1 MVGRPAL
8 ALAAGAL
15 VTLLAGCAGHG
26 RAPTAAGPV
35 PGPQGYYKVG
45 APYQVDGVWYRPH
58 VDWSYDQ
65 TGTASWYGKEFH
77 GHLTANG
84 EIFDLNGLTAA
95 HPTLPLPSIVEVT
108 DLDDGRQIRLRV
120 NDRGPYVNGRV
131 IDVSRRA
138 AQLLGFEM
146 AGTAHV
152 RVRLLA
158 PETQE
163 AQALARR
170 DIIGNTA
177 VAAAAPR
184 PAATPPASA
193 PLTVADATMPALAP
207 PPVEAQTPPPA
218 IAPTP
223 ARAPTPA
230 PAPWAAAP
238 PPRPAPPMTTALAP
252 ADEVPASRIESPEVP
267 PFGPGARRPVVAEAS
282 PPPRSFAP
290 PRPPA
295 PVRAAAAAAANSG
308 GIYIQAGA
316 FAEPGNARRLKAKLD
331 KLGRVEVSGAEV
343 RGVTLYRVRI
353 GPMPSVDAADRLLN
367 RVVDS
372 GVAGARIVAD

>member
-1 MVGRPAL
+1 MIGRPAL

-15 VTLLAGCAGHG
+15 VILLAGCAGHG

-45 APYQVDGVWYRPH
+45 ARYQVDGVWYTPH

-77 GHLTANG
+77 GRLTANG

-177 VAAAAPR
+177 VAAAVPG
-184 PAATPPASA
+184 PAAAPSASA
-193 PLTVADATMPALAP
+193 PLTVVDATMPAVASQ
-207 PPVEAQTPPPA
+207 PVEAQTLTPPPA
-218 IAPTP
+218 MAPPP
-223 ARAPTPA
+223 ARA

-238 PPRPAPPMTTALAP
+238 PPRPAPSMTAAFAP
-252 ADEVPASRIESPEVP
+252 SDEAPASRIESREVP
-267 PFGPGARRPVVAEAS
+267 PLGLGAGRPVVAKAS
-282 PPPRSFAP
+282 PPPRPFVP
-290 PRPPA
+290 PRPSA
-295 PVRAAAAAAANSG
+295 PERTDAAASTKSG
-308 GIYIQAGA
+308 GI
-316 FAEPGNARRLKAKLD
+316 
-331 KLGRVEVSGAEV
+331 
-343 RGVTLYRVRI
+343 
-353 GPMPSVDAADRLLN
+353 
-367 RVVDS
+367 
-372 GVAGARIVAD
+372 